1 MDPGDLVSGKY
12 RLVRRLGMGG
22 MAEVWAAT
30 NVLMQRD
37 FAVKFILPAL
47 ADNAEAVDRFFQ
59 EAQAAGRVRHPSI
72 VDVVDVGH
80 GPDGQPFLV
89 MELLAGESLESRL
102 TREGTLGDLVTSV
115 ILSQIARALDL
126 AHRAGVVHRDLS
138 SANVF
143 LTTDAQG
150 SEPLPKI
157 LDFGVSKI
165 LTPGLEARVKTGNGA
180 VLGSPAYMS
189 PEQARGAENVD
200 ARTDVWTLGVLMYEC
215 LTGRPPFRASNYNA
229 LMLAIVAAPHQP
241 VLQKAPRV
249 DVELAGLVESCL
261 VKDREAR
268 VQTALEVAEGLEA
281 VARRLSHPGRV
292 GGQKRRATDRLSRD
306 LPRVSIGTLPAGA
319 RLPTAAFPVG
329 VRCWQFLT
337 RRAPP
342 GGLMVGGALG
352 GTAVGLAMGVAI
364 AASSA
369 PERRAEAPGVALV
382 DPVHVAEPQG
392 SPAPAPEPTP
402 EADVDLVRATA
413 RALGV
418 KKKTAAVPRGV
429 ATAVAEA
436 PRKNPY

>member
-1 MDPGDLVSGKY
+1 
-12 RLVRRLGMGG
+12 
-22 MAEVWAAT
+22 
-30 NVLMQRD
+30 
-37 FAVKFILPAL
+37 
-47 ADNAEAVDRFFQ
+47 
-59 EAQAAGRVRHPSI
+59 
-72 VDVVDVGH
+72 
-80 GPDGQPFLV
+80 
-89 MELLAGESLESRL
+89 
-102 TREGTLGDLVTSV
+102 
-115 ILSQIARALDL
+115 
-126 AHRAGVVHRDLS
+126 
-138 SANVF
+138 
-143 LTTDAQG
+143 
-150 SEPLPKI
+150 
-157 LDFGVSKI
+157 
-165 LTPGLEARVKTGNGA
+165 
-180 VLGSPAYMS
+180 
-189 PEQARGAENVD
+189 
-200 ARTDVWTLGVLMYEC
+200 
-215 LTGRPPFRASNYNA
+215 
-229 LMLAIVAAPHQP
+229 
-241 VLQKAPRV
+241 
-249 DVELAGLVESCL
+249 LVESCL

-281 VARRLSHPGRV
+281 VARRLSHPGLV

-392 SPAPAPEPTP
+392 RPAPAPEPTP

-418 KKKTAAVPRGV
+418 KKKSAAVPRGV